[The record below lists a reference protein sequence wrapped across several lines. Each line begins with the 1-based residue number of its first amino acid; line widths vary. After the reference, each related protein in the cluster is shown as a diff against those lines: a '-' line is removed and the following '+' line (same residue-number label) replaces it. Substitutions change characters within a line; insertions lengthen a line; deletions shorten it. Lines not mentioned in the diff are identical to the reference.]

1 MEHLDQRRK
10 ITIIVAIMAAM
21 LFAALNQTI
30 VGTALPRII
39 ADLGGMEYFSWVFTS
54 FMLTSSITA
63 ILVGKLSDIY
73 GRKPFIL
80 IGIGIFI
87 IGTFLCGLSQTII
100 QLIIYRGIQG
110 FGGGMI
116 MSTAFAAVGDLFS
129 PRERGRWQGL
139 MGAVFGLA
147 SVFGPTLGGYIVD
160 NADWHWIFWVFLPFG
175 VIAFALIWTLFPSVT
190 RNEGEAVDYL
200 GAVLLTLTM
209 VPMLLAFSMGG
220 SQYAWGSTEI
230 IGLLLAT
237 VIALVLFIAAERRAK
252 SPVLPLSMF
261 GNSVFTLSNLVGFT
275 MGAGMF
281 GTIMYM
287 PFFVQGV
294 IGTSATA
301 SGFVMMPMT
310 LSMVAAS
317 AISGQFITKTGK
329 YKGLALAGLLI
340 MTAGMASMVFMSTET
355 TNLIAVINMII
366 VGTGL
371 GIAFPIFTLTVQNA
385 VEHKLLG
392 VATAS
397 SQLFRQLGG
406 TIGVALMGTVMGQRM
421 NTEMQNRITEAGLDQ
436 QGGAI
441 DPAVAERLTQLQDPQ
456 MLMDPQ
462 QLEQIRRS
470 LPEAAQELFAQIVLI
485 MREALS
491 ASLSTVFLVGALVV
505 FSAFVMTLFLR
516 EIPLRTSNR
525 QQPADTVEAD
535 QQEIVNTARQPQ
547 PNSR

>member
-1 MEHLDQRRK
+1 MENLNHRRK
-10 ITIIVAIMAAM
+10 ITIIAAVMTAM

-39 ADLGGMEYFSWVFTS
+39 AELGGMEYFSWVFTI
-54 FMLTSSITA
+54 FMLTSSVTA

-80 IGIGIFI
+80 IGIGLFI
-87 IGTFLCGLSQTII
+87 VGTFLCGLAQTII

-110 FGGGMI
+110 LGGGMI

-147 SVFGPTLGGYIVD
+147 SVLGPALGGYIVD
-160 NADWHWIFWVFLPFG
+160 NADWHWVFWVFLPFG
-175 VIAFALIWTLFPSVT
+175 VIAMILIWTLFPMMEQ
-190 RNEGEAVDYL
+190 REREPVDYL
-200 GAVLLTLTM
+200 GTIFLALTM
-209 VPMLLAFSMGG
+209 VPMLLAFSFAGTR
-220 SQYAWGSTEI
+220 YAWGSAEI
-230 IGLLLAT
+230 AGLFG
-237 VIALVLFIAAERRAK
+237 VALFALILFIAVERRAQ
-252 SPVLPLSMF
+252 SPILPLSLF
-261 GNSVFTLSNLVGFT
+261 GNSVFSLSNLVNFT

-281 GTIMYM
+281 GAIMYM

-294 IGTSATA
+294 IGTSATG

-317 AISGQFITKTGK
+317 AISGQMITKTGR
-329 YKGLALAGLLI
+329 YKKQALAGLLI
-340 MTAGMASMVFMSTET
+340 MTAGMFALTMMDTQS
-355 TNLIAVINMII
+355 TNLVAVVNMII

-397 SQLFRQLGG
+397 TQLFRQLGG
-406 TIGVALMGTVMGQRM
+406 TIGVAVMGTVMGQRM
-421 NTEMQNRITEAGLDQ
+421 SAEMSRRMSEAGFDMGAALDPGTA
-436 QGGAI
+436 GGL
-441 DPAVAERLTQLQDPQ
+441 AELQDPQ
-456 MLMDPQ
+456 ILMDPAK
-462 QLEQIRRS
+462 LEQIRS
-470 LPEAAQELFAQIVLI
+470 ALSEPMQELFNQLVVML
-485 MREALS
+485 REALG
-491 ASLSTVFLVGALVV
+491 ASLSTVFLLGALVIC
-505 FSAFVMTLFLR
+505 SAFVMTLFLR
-516 EIPLRTSNR
+516 EIPLRTSNKGAAESD
-525 QQPADTVEAD
+525 PALVDA
-535 QQEIVNTARQPQ
+535 AAPQ